1 MSGTVCAGVALGSSQ
16 DVSPP
21 PAASAA
27 APGPRRYAV
36 IGAGAAGLCCAKHL
50 LQAGLGEVE
59 IFEIGTQI
67 GGLWCFGND
76 NGRSAAYKTLHIN
89 TARNL
94 TNFSDFPFAD
104 DVQPF
109 PDHADMHR
117 YLVAYAGH
125 FDLTRRIRFRARV
138 VALQPA
144 PGYDARSAR
153 WQLRTE
159 DGSVHEFDRVIV
171 ANGHLSVPM
180 HVPEYRDAFAGEYLH
195 AHDYREPAPYV
206 GKRICVIGVGNSA
219 VDIASDVCAT
229 SPRTVL
235 VARSGVMIAP
245 KLIFGVPFTDLTM
258 KLYRRWIP
266 DWLRRRI
273 IAFLVYLVHGRMTDL
288 GFKPLTRRAHP
299 TTSAV
304 VVQHIAYRRIVV
316 KQGIVR
322 IEGRRVHFDDGT
334 SEEFDTVIA
343 CTGYQIDLPFVAR
356 EVAEV
361 KDNSVDLYKRMV
373 PPGWSGIYFAGMFNT
388 TTALNLVFEHQAR
401 WICAIESGEAAL
413 PGADEMRA
421 DIAAKRAWIARYYK
435 ESPRHTIEEEHMY
448 YLDELRRSSR
458 DGRRRAQAVSVATKE
473 THDEAR

>member
-1 MSGTVCAGVALGSSQ
+1 MSETVAGGVSSA
-16 DVSPP
+16 SPGA
-21 PAASAA
+21 PAPAG
-27 APGPRRYAV
+27 APRGPRRYAV
-36 IGAGAAGLCCAKHL
+36 IGAGAAGLCCAKYL

-67 GGLWCFGND
+67 GGLWCFNND

-94 TNFSDFPFAD
+94 TNFSDFPFAT

-109 PDHADMHR
+109 PDHEDMHR
-117 YLVAYAGH
+117 YLVAYAERFG
-125 FDLTRRIRFRARV
+125 LAGRIRFRSRV
-138 VALQPA
+138 ASLRPA
-144 PGYDARSAR
+144 PDYREDSPC
-153 WQLRTE
+153 WEITTE
-159 DGSVHEFDRVIV
+159 DGTVHRFDRVVV
-171 ANGHLSVPM
+171 ANGHLSVPL
-180 HVPEYRDAFAGEYLH
+180 HVPEYRDAFTGEYLH
-195 AHDYREPAPYV
+195 AHDYKEPAPYV

-219 VDIASDVCAT
+219 VDIASDVCST

-258 KLYRRWIP
+258 KLYQPWVP

-273 IAFLVYLVHGRMTDL
+273 IEFLVFLVHGRMTAL

-316 KQGIVR
+316 KQGITR
-322 IEGRRVHFDDGT
+322 IDGRRVHFDDGT

-343 CTGYQIDLPFVAR
+343 CTGYQIDMPFVAP
-356 EVAEV
+356 EVLQV
-361 KDNSVDLYKRMV
+361 KNNSVDLYKRMV
-373 PPGWSGIYFAGMFNT
+373 PPGWRGIYFAGVFNT
-388 TTALNLVFEHQAR
+388 TTALNLVFERQAR
-401 WICAIESGEAAL
+401 WICAVESGEAAL
-413 PGADEMRA
+413 PVADAMRA
-421 DIAAKRAWIARYYK
+421 DIEAKRQWIARHYK

-448 YLDELRRSSR
+448 YLMELERSTR
-458 DGRRRAQAVSVATKE
+458 EGRQRAQAGAQRKE
-473 THDEAR
+473 TANAAG